1 MTLNAYEEVSIPFTI
16 KQDSCFVFEYLI
28 ESRSVFEIE
37 VLSLLPDAFTKQIID
52 IKADSK
58 DLLEV
63 YNIFHWLFL
72 SLSFE
77 PSSHNAAYF
86 TSKYH
91 ASTYRSSNPL

>member
-16 KQDSCFVFEYLI
+16 KQESCFVFEYLI

-58 DLLEV
+58 DFLDF
-63 YNIFHWLFL
+63 YDIF
-72 SLSFE
+72 SDSFIT
-77 PSSHNAAYF
+77 F
-86 TSKYH
+86 M
-91 ASTYRSSNPL
+91 NPPPDRFF

>member
-16 KQDSCFVFEYLI
+16 KQESCFVFEYLI

-58 DLLEV
+58 DFLDF
-63 YNIFHWLFL
+63 YDIF
-72 SLSFE
+72 SDSFIT
-77 PSSHNAAYF
+77 F
-86 TSKYH
+86 I
-91 ASTYRSSNPL
+91 